1 MAGSRTRLRNS
12 EMSPLYKNIR
22 VFGWAACL
30 LTIACGAARLRAH
43 ETDQYS
49 VPVGLQFADL
59 GSYFS
64 ADFHARLIRGV
75 NRANAAIEAAERA
88 GNARGADAWR
98 APESVARA
106 IHDAFPT
113 FVTYID
119 DIERLVHSHGFR
131 RDYPGLVTAYRPI
144 EWLYSRCWT
153 FDFRQFFKIWGSST
167 IMIEGVFL
175 GTDKLGHF
183 VHNGYFHYEEYRRV
197 VRGGGSREQALAAA
211 LRLGAGD
218 NLVLSERGALGY
230 LTSGVFSNADLA
242 SNWAGMMFFIN
253 LTEDIPLDGLTRSP
267 LLRLERGR
275 WRLRDDV
282 TPRSDFFT
290 ALVTG
295 HYDEVLNPNLYSLG
309 MNSGVRE
316 VILQR
321 CGQLRHWYTDVN
333 GAPLGRS
340 GFEAAFDRQATFMGE
355 NYGREA
361 PLDEMLS
368 VINLCFDEA
377 NPVERSAPSTAPIR
391 EPEASATALASSRA
405 SRAHDLERGADR
417 TTNLFTAIVSAEPLI
432 SLIESG
438 ATVDMRDALGRT
450 PLRYAVRAGET
461 KAVAILL
468 DAGANP
474 NSADVDGETPLHDA
488 VRFRRVEL
496 VRLLLNRGA
505 DPNAASRS
513 GATPL
518 HVAVRFGAA
527 RETALLLESGAD
539 PNARDRF
546 GCNPLHDAAEL
557 GDLGIARSLVK
568 ARADIT
574 TRNQTGHSP
583 FALAK
588 RARHQDLAR
597 WLKSLEDRRTGDD
610 AP

>member
-1 MAGSRTRLRNS
+1 MNRLPRKARS
-12 EMSPLYKNIR
+12 
-22 VFGWAACL
+22 
-30 LTIACGAARLRAH
+30 LTIAHRVLAIACAATPLHAH

-59 GSYFS
+59 GPYFS
-64 ADFHARLIRGV
+64 ADYHARLVRGV

-98 APESVARA
+98 TPEAVARA
-106 IHDAFPT
+106 VHDAFPT

-119 DIERLVHSHGFR
+119 DLERLVHSYSFKR
-131 RDYPGLVTAYRPI
+131 NYPGLVTAYRPT
-144 EWLYSRCWT
+144 EWLYSQCWT

-167 IMIEGVFL
+167 IMIDSVFL

-183 VHNGYFHYEEYRRV
+183 IHNGYFHYEEYRRV
-197 VRGGGSREQALAAA
+197 LRGGGSREQALDAA
-211 LRLGAGD
+211 LKLGAGD

-253 LTEDIPLDGLTRSP
+253 LTEDIPLNDSTRP
-267 LLRLERGR
+267 PMLHLERGR
-275 WRLRDDV
+275 WRIGDEV

-290 ALVTG
+290 ALVTE

-309 MNSGVRE
+309 MNNGIRE

-321 CGQLRHWYTDVN
+321 CGQLLHWYTDVN
-333 GAPLGRS
+333 GAPLERP
-340 GFEAAFDRQATFMGE
+340 GFQAAFDRQATFMGE

-377 NPVERSAPSTAPIR
+377 RHDERSAPPTTPNT
-391 EPEASATALASSRA
+391 EPEPSDTTLAA
-405 SRAHDLERGADR
+405 SRANQAQDNEHVAERPSGLFEAIGDADR
-417 TTNLFTAIVSAEPLI
+417 LI

-438 ATVDMRDALGRT
+438 VVVDTRDALGRT
-450 PLRYAVRAGET
+450 PLRWAVRARNT
-461 KAVAILL
+461 QAASLLL

-488 VRFRRVEL
+488 ARFRRAEL
-496 VRLLLNRGA
+496 TRLLLARGA

-518 HVAVRFGAA
+518 HVAVRFAA
-527 RETALLLESGAD
+527 TNEAELLLNYGAD
-539 PNARDRF
+539 PNALDRF
-546 GCNPLHDAAEL
+546 GCSPLHDAAEL
-557 GDLGIARSLVK
+557 GDLHLGRSLVAAGADPS
-568 ARADIT
+568 ARNRTGRKPAD
-574 TRNQTGHSP
+574 
-583 FALAK
+583 LAK
-588 RARHQDLAR
+588 RTRHPDMVKWLTSMEARR
-597 WLKSLEDRRTGDD
+597 PGGG